1 MLLSAKGRG
10 ENGVGIAQLVE
21 YLTKKPG
28 AILRQVQVPGAARDF
43 SPRVSFQCRL
53 SYGVHAAPLYNHMDQ
68 HLCAH

>member
-10 ENGVGIAQLVE
+10 ENRVGIVQLVE

-43 SPRVSFQCRL
+43 SP
-53 SYGVHAAPLYNHMDQ
+53 
-68 HLCAH
+68 

>member
-10 ENGVGIAQLVE
+10 ENGVWIAQLVE

-43 SPRVSFQCRL
+43 SPRVSFLRRL
-53 SYGVHAAPLYNHMDQ
+53 TDGVRAAIVCNRMHQ
-68 HLCAH
+68 HLCTH